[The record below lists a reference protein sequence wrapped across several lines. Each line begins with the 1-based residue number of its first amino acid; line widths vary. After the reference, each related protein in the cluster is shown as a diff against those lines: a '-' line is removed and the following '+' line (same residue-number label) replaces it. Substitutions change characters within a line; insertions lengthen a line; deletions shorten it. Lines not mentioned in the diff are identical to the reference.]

1 MTQDTQRGDAP
12 AARPEQAD
20 DEAVRVRAYE
30 ISQRPDAGTP
40 DENWDRAAAELGVE
54 RDAAIPEPS

>member
-1 MTQDTQRGDAP
+1 
-12 AARPEQAD
+12 
-20 DEAVRVRAYE
+20 VRAYE